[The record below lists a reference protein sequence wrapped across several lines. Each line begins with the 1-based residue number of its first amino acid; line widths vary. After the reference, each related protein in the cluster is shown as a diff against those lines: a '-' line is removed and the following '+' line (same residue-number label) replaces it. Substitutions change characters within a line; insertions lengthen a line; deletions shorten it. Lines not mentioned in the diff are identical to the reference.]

1 MFGYVFPF
9 LLSRYGC
16 TSHFYLYLIFACPG
30 SAKLKT
36 VGLNTSTFADRH
48 SQVRGCVNMSVATTC
63 FKWVD
68 LLETQFDKS
77 WIELDTLLMQLEED
91 EDLSCLYTK
100 SRRHASSLA
109 SCFSQLSHKATV
121 VFQNNAKLE
130 AELVHLR
137 EELSATKANIDQV
150 NSEKL
155 YLAKA
160 LQDTLSKNHKLQ
172 YQTNGSE
179 QAETD
184 NDDDGLKIILNN
196 NSSNFYHLKDSE
208 SCSRLVAENERLRTE
223 VIELESEMVGARLDN
238 VYLDKVWIDKI

>member
-1 MFGYVFPF
+1 
-9 LLSRYGC
+9 
-16 TSHFYLYLIFACPG
+16 
-30 SAKLKT
+30 
-36 VGLNTSTFADRH
+36 
-48 SQVRGCVNMSVATTC
+48 MSIASTC

-130 AELVHLR
+130 AELIHLR
-137 EELSATKANIDQV
+137 EELSVTKANIDQV

-160 LQDTLSKNHKLQ
+160 LQDSLSKNHTLQ
-172 YQTNGSE
+172 YNTNGSDK
-179 QAETD
+179 AETAPE
-184 NDDDGLKIILNN
+184 NDDAVHEQNGLKMMLN
-196 NSSNFYHLKDSE
+196 NSSNYLHLRDSE
-208 SCSRLVAENERLRTE
+208 NCSRLVAENDRLRTE
-223 VIELESEMVGARLDN
+223 VIELESEMIGARLDN
-238 VYLDKVWIDKI
+238 VYLDKVNIKLY